1 MNRRLKTALIHS
13 ALFIVTFITT
23 TIAGSFW
30 TAGASIFSD
39 TGINTAYSWADF
51 QSGMAYSITF
61 LAILTVHEFGHYF
74 TAMYHRV
81 KATLPYYIPLPP
93 IPLSLGSLG
102 ALIRIKSRIH
112 SKAQNF
118 DIGIAGPLAGFIL
131 ALIAL
136 AYGFAVLP
144 EPEYI
149 FSIHPE
155 YAKFGLDYAQHVYTK
170 EYLGE
175 IPDVIVGNNLLFWM
189 FENFF
194 ADPARVPN
202 HHELTHFPILY
213 AAFWSL
219 VFTSINLLP
228 IGQLDGGHVLYGLIG
243 FKRHKWIASV
253 IFCLFLFYATL
264 GMLVPGEE
272 MNVLGLFTAPH
283 YASIVLMVALL
294 FFCLKG
300 LRQSSTTTMLIAVAI
315 FTAEYA
321 ITFFF
326 PKVTG
331 YSGWLLFAMLIGRM
345 MPVAHPPTE
354 IEEPLT
360 TGRKILGWI
369 ALVIFVLCWTPRPI
383 DILIGS

>member
-1 MNRRLKTALIHS
+1 MNRRLRSALIHS

-30 TAGASIFSD
+30 TAGASIFTD
-39 TGINTAYSWADF
+39 TGINTDYSWADF
-51 QSGMAYSITF
+51 QAGLAYSITF

-74 TAMYHRV
+74 TAMYHRI

-93 IPLSLGSLG
+93 LPLSLGSLG
-102 ALIRIKSRIH
+102 ALIRIKTRIH
-112 SKAQNF
+112 SSTQNF

-136 AYGFAVLP
+136 AYGFAILP

-155 YAKFGLDYAQHVYTK
+155 YAKFGLNYAEHVYTK
-170 EYLGE
+170 EYLGQV
-175 IPDVIVGNNLLFWM
+175 PDIIVGDNLLFWI

-243 FKRHKWIASV
+243 YRRHKNIAAV

-272 MNVLGLFTAPH
+272 MNVLGWFTAPH
-283 YASIVLMVALL
+283 YASIVIMIALL

-300 LRQSSTTTMLIAVAI
+300 LRQPPVTTLLVALLI
-315 FTAEYA
+315 FTTEYV
-321 ITFFF
+321 ITWFF

-331 YSGWLLFAMLIGRM
+331 YSGWLLFAILIGRM

-354 IEEPLT
+354 IEDRLT

-383 DILIGS
+383 DIIIGS